1 MNLSERDRKVI
12 WHPFTQQQTA
22 LPNIGMVS
30 GKAALLYDENGK
42 EYIDAISSWWT
53 NTLGHANPEIA
64 QAIKQQ
70 VDALEHVIFAGF
82 THEPAVQVAEQ
93 LLDLLPEHQAKVFF
107 SDNGSTAVE
116 VALKMAIQYWHNQ
129 AIQKNRI
136 IAFKNAY
143 HGDTFGAM
151 SVGARG
157 YFNQPFES
165 FLFEVEFVDL
175 PTASN
180 FEEVRSHF
188 QTLLHK
194 NDVAA
199 FIFEPLVQGSAG
211 MLMYEAA
218 FLDEL
223 LKIAQQA
230 DILCI
235 ADEVM
240 TGFGRTGKLF
250 ATDYLQYQPD
260 IYCLSKGITGGFLPL
275 GITTC
280 TQKMY
285 DAFVSHDKLKT
296 FFHGHSYTGNPIA
309 CAAAAA
315 SLRILKNAQD
325 KIDQLVHLQTYF
337 VEKLQVHPKIENIR
351 QAGTIVAFEVKS
363 NTSSDYFNN
372 IRDVLYEN
380 FIKRGVM
387 LRPLGNTVYV
397 LPPYVITEQ
406 QLLRVYEVIEE
417 VLELA

>member
-1 MNLSERDRKVI
+1 
-12 WHPFTQQQTA
+12 
-22 LPNIGMVS
+22 
-30 GKAALLYDENGK
+30 
-42 EYIDAISSWWT
+42 
-53 NTLGHANPEIA
+53 
-64 QAIKQQ
+64 
-70 VDALEHVIFAGF
+70 VDIL
-82 THEPAVQVAEQ
+82 T
-93 LLDLLPEHQAKVFF
+93 K
-107 SDNGSTAVE
+107 
-116 VALKMAIQYWHNQ
+116 
-129 AIQKNRI
+129 
-136 IAFKNAY
+136 
-143 HGDTFGAM
+143 
-151 SVGARG
+151 
-157 YFNQPFES
+157 

-223 LKIAQQA
+223 IKIAQQV
-230 DILCI
+230 DVLCI